1 MAKKKKSNKALY
13 ISGAVLLAV
22 IIFLVIGKQAGWI
35 GKTKPREVEIG
46 KADSRTITERVSASG
61 MIQPV
66 TEVKISPD
74 VAGEII
80 ELHIEEGDSVVRDQL
95 LIKIRPDIYQSALER
110 ARANLNQQRANLAEA
125 KARLA
130 RAEAQFIR
138 AELEYNRQKQLR
150 EENVISAAD
159 YELAEANF
167 KVAKNDLESA
177 KQSVLAGEYIIQSS
191 QATVNEANENLR
203 FTTITAPV
211 SGIVSKLNVE
221 LGERV
226 VGTSQMAGTEML
238 RIADLTKMEARV
250 DVNENDIIRV
260 KLGDS
265 VEVDVDSY
273 SHTGRKFKG
282 LVTQIANTAKDKVS
296 ADVITEFEVRIRLLN
311 ESYEDLLTD
320 GKVSPFRPGMTAS
333 VDIFT
338 NTKANVLTVPLAAV
352 TTRKPVDNKKM
363 DDNEEDGE
371 AEAVLTSSSQSEQ
384 KKDVEVVF
392 SIEDG
397 KAIMIPVKTGLSDF
411 EYIEIL
417 DGLQSGQQIITGP
430 FNMVSRLLQHDDEVK
445 DVNESKDKKK

>member
-1 MAKKKKSNKALY
+1 MAKKKKSNRALY

-22 IIFLVIGKQAGWI
+22 VIFLIVGKQAGWI
-35 GKTKPREVEIG
+35 GKAKPREVEIG
-46 KADSRTITERVSASG
+46 KAELRTITERVSASG

-66 TEVKISPD
+66 IEVKISPD

-80 ELHIEEGDSVVRDQL
+80 ELHVEEGDSVVRGQL

-159 YELAEANF
+159 FELAEANF

-211 SGIVSKLNVE
+211 SGIVSKLSVE

-273 SHTGRKFKG
+273 AHTGRKFKG

-296 ADVITEFEVRIRLLN
+296 ADVITEFQVRIRLIN

-338 NTKANVLTVPLAAV
+338 NTKSNVLTVPLAAV
-352 TTRKPVDNKKM
+352 TTRKPGDKKM
-363 DDNEEDGE
+363 DESTEGE
-371 AEAVLTSSSQSEQ
+371 ITSLQQTES
-384 KKDVEVVF
+384 KNDLEVVF

-397 KAIMIPVKTGLSDF
+397 KAIMKPVKTGLSDF
-411 EYIEIL
+411 EYIEIT
-417 DGLQSGQQIITGP
+417 DGLQAGQQIIIGP
-430 FNMVSRLLQHDDEVK
+430 FNMVSRLLQHNDDVK
-445 DVNESKDKKK
+445 DVKESKSKKK

>member
-22 IIFLVIGKQAGWI
+22 ILFLVVGKQAGWI
-35 GKTKPREVEIG
+35 GKTKPKEVEIG
-46 KADSRTITERVSASG
+46 KAEMRTITERVSASG

-80 ELHIEEGDSVVRDQL
+80 ELHVEEGDSVVRDQL
-95 LIKIRPDIYQSALER
+95 LLKIRPDIYQSALER

-150 EENVISAAD
+150 EENVISDAD
-159 YELAEANF
+159 FELAEANF

-177 KQSVLAGEYIIQSS
+177 KQSVLAGEYIVQSS

-211 SGIVSKLNVE
+211 SGIVSKLSVE

-226 VGTSQMAGTEML
+226 VGTSQMAGTEMM

-265 VEVDVDSY
+265 VEIDVDSY

-296 ADVITEFEVRIRLLN
+296 ADVITEFQVRIRLLN
-311 ESYEDLLTD
+311 ESYEDLLSE
-320 GKVSPFRPGMTAS
+320 GRVSPFRPGMTAS

-338 NTKANVLTVPLAAV
+338 NTKTNVLTVPLAAV
-352 TTRKPVDNKKM
+352 TTRKPDDKKA
-363 DDNEEDGE
+363 DDKKKE
-371 AEAVLTSSSQSEQ
+371 AEAEAESNLTSSSE
-384 KKDVEVVF
+384 KNKDLEVVF
-392 SIEDG
+392 SVEDG
-397 KAIMIPVKTGLSDF
+397 KAIMMPVKTGLSDF

-417 DGLQSGQQIITGP
+417 EGLEAGQQIITGP
-430 FNMVSRLLQHDDEVK
+430 FNMVSRLLQNEDEIK
-445 DVNESKDKKK
+445 NVNESKSKKK